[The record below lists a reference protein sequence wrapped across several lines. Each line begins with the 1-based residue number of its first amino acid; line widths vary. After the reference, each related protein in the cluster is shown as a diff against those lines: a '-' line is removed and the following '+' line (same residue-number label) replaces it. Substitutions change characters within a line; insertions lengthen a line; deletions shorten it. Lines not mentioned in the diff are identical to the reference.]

1 MSYIFNLI
9 AIIVSLR
16 LWKGSIHNS
25 AEKRNSLIN
34 CIFVACGCLSTVPRE
49 LLSVPIRDVL
59 VLYLI
64 EKIII
69 VGAQCAVIHLQGGI
83 GICLIA

>member
-1 MSYIFNLI
+1 MPYIFNLI

-34 CIFVACGCLSTVPRE
+34 CIFVACGCLCLRCLE
-49 LLSVPIRDVL
+49 NYCRCLL
-59 VLYLI
+59 
-64 EKIII
+64 ETF
-69 VGAQCAVIHLQGGI
+69 
-83 GICLIA
+83 